1 MVEKILTVIGLL
13 LMVYVIAKIIEE
25 ASWYILKKDIIKEY
39 IDKLYIEFE
48 KNTMDEI
55 CNMIFEIKAELRDSY
70 NELKDEN
77 NCLLADMIIKVLDNI
92 DLSKTKIYELR
103 EKITCI
109 RELFKLI
116 NWEVDDSWN
125 KFIDIYKNLIKFY
138 T

>member
-1 MVEKILTVIGLL
+1 MI
-13 LMVYVIAKIIEE
+13 
-25 ASWYILKKDIIKEY
+25 ILKKDIIKEY

-55 CNMIFEIKAELRDSY
+55 CNMVFEIRAELRDSY
-70 NELKDEN
+70 DELKTDD
-77 NCLLADMIIKVLDNI
+77 NCLIADMIIKVLDNI

-116 NWEVDDSWN
+116 NWEEC
-125 KFIDIYKNLIKFY
+125 
-138 T
+138 